1 MQREVDPARE
11 LVIRLP
17 RNSIRPTIE
26 QIEEQPPLPFLLPKK
41 MEVEEDT
48 WVPLVNSDP
57 FVSSPRN
64 LLAMPTVPSPTAVTE
79 FFGSSSQ
86 PPPCPCKRDAE

>member
-1 MQREVDPARE
+1 M
-11 LVIRLP
+11 
-17 RNSIRPTIE
+17 E
-26 QIEEQPPLPFLLPKK
+26 QIEEQLPLPFLLPKK

-48 WVPLVNSDP
+48 WVLLVNSDP

-64 LLAMPTVPSPTAVTE
+64 LLATPTVPSPTAVTE
-79 FFGSSSQ
+79 FFGSSSP